1 MVGSLIGG
9 ALSLATTAYGGWKS
23 YQAANEAKKINQDW
37 YNRNY
42 YADTTQRADAQRILT
57 LTQESVKRANRAARG
72 RAAVMGGTEES
83 VAATKQAN
91 ANAMAD
97 AAGQLAANAEGRKQ
111 AIDQQHMA
119 TQMGLAQQQSA
130 NIANATGAAASAL
143 GNAGMGV
150 DDWLLEQ
157 QKLNREGK
165 V

>member
-1 MVGSLIGG
+1 MVGTIIGG
-9 ALSLATTAYGGWKS
+9 ALSLASTALGGWQS
-23 YQAANEAKKINQDW
+23 YRAAQKAKQAEQNW
-37 YNRNY
+37 YDRNY
-42 YADTTQRADAQRILT
+42 YADPTQRADAQRILT
-57 LTQESVKRANRAARG
+57 LTQENMKRANRAARG

-97 AAGQLAANAEGRKQ
+97 AAGQIAANAEGRKQ
-111 AIDQQHMA
+111 VIDQQHMA
-119 TQMGLAQQQSA
+119 TQMGLANQQSA
-130 NIANATGAAASAL
+130 NIANATAAAASAL

-150 DDWLLEQ
+150 DDYLLEK